1 MKVSAVQTGSGLT
14 WFQVKSG
21 LEQGCN
27 MSGFLFLIIVD
38 WINTDIRW
46 KCTSKLEDLG
56 FADDIAFLSSPKT
69 TDTK

>member
-21 LEQGCN
+21 LKQGCN
-27 MSGFLFLIIVD
+27 MSGFLFLTIVD

-56 FADDIAFLSSPKT
+56 FTDDIAFLSSTKT